1 MTPRAFRAL
10 PRADQIEIM
19 AHFQE
24 EDLRKSHAEHVSK
37 AVADMKDPNQ
47 SKQPPPRGR

>member
-10 PRADQIEIM
+10 PRLDQIEIM

-24 EDLRKSHAEHVSK
+24 ADLRKSHAEHVSDIVGK
-37 AVADMKDPNQ
+37 LKDPKEQ
-47 SKQPPPRGR
+47 GKAPPRGR